1 MKNSIKT
8 TIIFSVI
15 SVMSATSVMIIYSI
29 NRKKVTNTYS
39 MHRNE
44 EAERSESSGC
54 SYVDFI
60 GDQVCDDEA
69 NTEECQFDL
78 GDCCDV
84 QNDFTLCSD
93 CFCYS
98 SGHLNN
104 SLIQDCPSKSGLELH
119 LKNHIGDGKC
129 QLELNNLAHFFDGG
143 DCCLDDPECSIT
155 IQGEGDLWCH
165 QSNLCSDPHYESFE
179 VVCPEHVCIQSDIHC
194 IQELMGDGIC
204 HDNNN
209 SKLCEWDLGDCCKS
223 NLNRDD
229 CCICAC
235 LPATPGSIQ
244 HF

>member
-1 MKNSIKT
+1 M
-8 TIIFSVI
+8 
-15 SVMSATSVMIIYSI
+15 
-29 NRKKVTNTYS
+29 
-39 MHRNE
+39 
-44 EAERSESSGC
+44 
-54 SYVDFI
+54 DFI

-129 QLELNNLAHFFDGG
+129 QLELNNLEHFFDAG
-143 DCCLDDPECSIT
+143 DCCLDDPECTIT

-179 VVCPEHVCIQSDIHC
+179 VVCPDHVCIQSDIHC

-244 HF
+244 YFH